1 MGFGYPY
8 IPGSTT
14 PTPGNVVVRDANGNA
29 FANNFVS
36 NGSSTAASGV
46 TITLTAA
53 SSRLQ
58 IITGSGGQVIKLPD
72 ATTLTVNSTFTFN
85 NNQSAGSIT
94 VQNNAA
100 GAVATVGPGGYLTV
114 VCTGIG
120 SAAGTW
126 DSHASLPT
134 NATWDSAGISYTGN
148 LVFKTNG
155 TTALTIDTSQIVTL
169 ANALPVASGGT
180 NYTGGA
186 WTTYTPTV
194 GSGSGTLTTAS
205 GTGAYILIGKWLI
218 VRIGVTVTT
227 NGTGAGSITATIPT
241 GTSKANQIIV
251 GRETSVT
258 GKSLTGT
265 CSTGSANVV
274 ILNYDNTYPA
284 ADGTT
289 LYVTGAIELT

>member
-29 FANNFVS
+29 FANNFTS
-36 NGSSTAASGV
+36 AGATTAASGV

-53 SSRLQ
+53 SARLQ

-85 NNQSAGSIT
+85 NNQSAGNIT
-94 VQNNAA
+94 VQDNAA
-100 GAVATVGPGGYLTV
+100 GAVATVGPNGFLTV
-114 VCTGIG
+114 YCTGIG
-120 SAAGTW
+120 SAAGSW

-134 NATWDSAGISYTGN
+134 NAAWDSNGINYTGS
-148 LVFKTNG
+148 LVFKTLG
-155 TTALTIDTSQIVTL
+155 TTALTINTSQVVSL

-186 WTTYTPTV
+186 WTTYTPSVT
-194 GSGSGTLTTAS
+194 SGGGTLTTTSSA
-205 GTGAYILIGKWLI
+205 GAYILIGKWLI

-227 NGTGAGSITATIPT
+227 NGTGSGSIIAGLPT
-241 GTSKANQIIV
+241 GTSKANQIIM

-258 GKSLTGT
+258 GKALTGT
-265 CSTGSANVV
+265 CSSGSGTVV

-289 LYVTGAIELT
+289 LYVNGVIELT